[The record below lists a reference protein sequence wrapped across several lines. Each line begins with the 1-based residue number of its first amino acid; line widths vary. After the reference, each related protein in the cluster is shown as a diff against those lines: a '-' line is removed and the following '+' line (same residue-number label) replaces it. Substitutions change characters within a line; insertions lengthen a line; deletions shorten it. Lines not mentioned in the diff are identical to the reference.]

1 MIAVLNYGM
10 GNIASIQN
18 IFRKVGVVST
28 VIATPREVEAA
39 QALVIPGVGHFDHA
53 IARIDA
59 LGLRQSLNEAALNR
73 KVPVIGIC
81 LGMQLLSGG
90 SEEGRLPGLGW
101 FDADTRRIADA
112 DRAVRVPHMG
122 WNIITARRPSPYLDD
137 TGAEQRFYFVHSY
150 VVCCA
155 RAEDV
160 LATTPYA
167 GEFTSVIARDNVLG
181 VQFHPEKSHRFGA
194 ALLRRFAEAH
204 GLVDTRLSAGA

>member
-1 MIAVLNYGM
+1 MISVLNYGM

-18 IFRKVGVVST
+18 MFRKVGVPST
-28 VIATPREVEAA
+28 VIGTPQEVEAA

-53 IARIDA
+53 MGRIDA
-59 LGLRQSLNEAALNR
+59 LGLRQPLNEAALER

-81 LGMQLLSGG
+81 LGMQLLSRG
-90 SEEGRLPGLGW
+90 SEEGHLPGLGW
-101 FDADTRRIADA
+101 FEADTRRIADA
-112 DRAVRVPHMG
+112 DRTVRVPHMG
-122 WNIITARRPSPYLDD
+122 WNIITVRRPSPYLDA

-167 GEFTSVIARDNVLG
+167 GEFTSVMARDNILG

-204 GLVDTRLSAGA
+204 GLVDAALAAGA